1 LTRGLCASWQ
11 QSHSVS
17 VPAPASQPRRRFQSP
32 DVTSGSSWTSAQAA
46 LSPLGRTEPCH
57 GRRAASRNRA
67 ECASH
72 AISQGTQRTWSHRG
86 EQARGSSK
94 SVWRKRRRRAAVGAR
109 PRNRMLEPR
118 LRWAFRACV
127 HLRCLGARRGRSIRR
142 RAHLRGSVVQ
152 RIDRVL
158 QRPGGAP
165 SERACGGHL
174 RSEGMEKSTSG

>member
-1 LTRGLCASWQ
+1 MTRGVCASWQ

-32 DVTSGSSWTSAQAA
+32 DVTGASSWTSAQEV

-118 LRWAFRACV
+118 LRWAVSC
-127 HLRCLGARRGRSIRR
+127 LRSPAVSRRSTGTKYSTARSFARFR
-142 RAHLRGSVVQ
+142 RAADRPRVAAAWGRTVGESVRRTPAQ
-152 RIDRVL
+152 
-158 QRPGGAP
+158 
-165 SERACGGHL
+165 
-174 RSEGMEKSTSG
+174 